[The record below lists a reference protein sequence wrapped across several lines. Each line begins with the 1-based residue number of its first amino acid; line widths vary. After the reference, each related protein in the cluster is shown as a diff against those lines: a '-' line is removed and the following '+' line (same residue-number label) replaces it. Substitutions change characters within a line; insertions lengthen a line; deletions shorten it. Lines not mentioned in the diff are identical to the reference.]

1 MNRIDELFARKPS
14 GILSLYFCAG
24 HPSPDSTADVV
35 RAAARAGIDLLEV
48 GIPFSDP
55 MADGPVIQDAATR
68 ALRGGMTLGRL
79 LDQLAAVRAEVSL
92 PLMLM
97 GYLNPILHY
106 GFEAFCRRC
115 RDCGVDGLVIPDLP
129 FEVYVEEFQATGP
142 ALRPQRGDVHHAPD
156 ERRAHPPYR
165 PGHRRLHLYGI
176 DSRHDRRA
184 PSLRPLHDGTTS
196 AT

>member
-35 RAAARAGIDLLEV
+35 RAAAHAGIDLLEV

-92 PLMLM
+92 PL
-97 GYLNPILHY
+97 
-106 GFEAFCRRC
+106 
-115 RDCGVDGLVIPDLP
+115 
-129 FEVYVEEFQATGP
+129 
-142 ALRPQRGDVHHAPD
+142 
-156 ERRAHPPYR
+156 
-165 PGHRRLHLYGI
+165 
-176 DSRHDRRA
+176 
-184 PSLRPLHDGTTS
+184 
-196 AT
+196 